1 MNQQF
6 TIIIAKINICKKAK
20 RTSNVWLVTKILG
33 GYNEKTE
40 KTSPEE
46 CMYFSTPMK
55 IYRNEVALMA
65 QANCQ
70 PKISAPR
77 SIHILM
83 WHYNFTVPQGHL
95 ILQSENSLKASM
107 DLWLMAQPQ
116 SRAIPN
122 CNTDVMRGFFEL
134 SKINNGILNVV
145 LLLDPL
151 KITPI

>member
-6 TIIIAKINICKKAK
+6 TIIIIAKINICKKAK
-20 RTSNVWLVTKILG
+20 GTSNVWLVTKILG

-70 PKISAPR
+70 PKISALPDQ
-77 SIHILM
+77 
-83 WHYNFTVPQGHL
+83 YTF
-95 ILQSENSLKASM
+95 
-107 DLWLMAQPQ
+107 
-116 SRAIPN
+116 
-122 CNTDVMRGFFEL
+122 
-134 SKINNGILNVV
+134 
-145 LLLDPL
+145 
-151 KITPI
+151 

>member
-1 MNQQF
+1 MQ
-6 TIIIAKINICKKAK
+6 K
-20 RTSNVWLVTKILG
+20 RKSNVWSVTKILG

-70 PKISAPR
+70 PKISALPDQYTFWCGTLQFYCTPR
-77 SIHILM
+77 AS
-83 WHYNFTVPQGHL
+83 NFVVRKF
-95 ILQSENSLKASM
+95 SESFFYGCI
-107 DLWLMAQPQ
+107 MAQSWAHHPQ
-116 SRAIPN
+116 LY
-122 CNTDVMRGFFEL
+122 NTDVMRGFFEL